1 MAALNP
7 VSHCLILYSTPGCH
21 LCETA
26 QQLIVRVL
34 GAPVAEVDIAENET
48 LMAKYAEQIPVLHR
62 LDRGAEIRWPF
73 VAEDVQRLCRLDPS
87 N

>member
-1 MAALNP
+1 
-7 VSHCLILYSTPGCH
+7 
-21 LCETA
+21 
-26 QQLIVRVL
+26 
-34 GAPVAEVDIAENET
+34 VAEVDIAENET